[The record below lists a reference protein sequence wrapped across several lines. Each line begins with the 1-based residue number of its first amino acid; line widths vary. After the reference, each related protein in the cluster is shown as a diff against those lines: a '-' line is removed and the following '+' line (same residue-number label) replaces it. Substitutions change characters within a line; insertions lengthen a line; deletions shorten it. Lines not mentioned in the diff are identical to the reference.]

1 MTVITPIIP
10 YRRAVEGCL
19 VLNLVG
25 RRFERYKIHAEIG
38 RGGMARVYRATD
50 TILGRSVALKVLSPQ
65 LAGDPEF
72 SARFRREGKIVA
84 ALQHPHIVTLFDVGE
99 SDGIQYLAMEF
110 INGRSIYAVIRERG
124 ALPGEVVAILIR
136 AVALALDYAHE
147 RGAIHRDIKPQNI
160 LIDQNGRILLT
171 DFGISVSTDDES
183 GRLTKTG
190 LFMGTPE
197 YMSPEQVSGIQVDQ
211 RTDLYSLAVS
221 AYEMFAGEVP
231 FIGNTPELI
240 VAHAQK
246 TPPPLPVQSHG
257 LPEGLVSVLDKAL
270 AKDPNDRYQT
280 GIAFSMAID
289 AAFAELPASTTASS
303 MVAGMARPRNES
315 PRTTRTIESD
325 VDTTRELNAASPL
338 YATGAATAPRKRNML
353 EARSN
358 APMRPSS
365 IAAGLPMTILAPVSI
380 GILIA
385 AYLLV
390 QSFVAVPPSANNT
403 PTATATQTVTST
415 PTATIAVSEATA
427 TVEAIVIVPTLPS
440 DTAVPTKKP
449 VRTKKPTTLSASAT
463 AVVVPTSAPTTPP
476 LPPTDAPTI
485 TLLPSETATLT
496 ATPTV
501 TGTSTATATGTPTAT
516 VSATRTATRTPSPS
530 ITAIPATATSVP
542 PTATSVPPTAVPPTD
557 TPVPPTATTVPVP
570 TATP

>member
-1 MTVITPIIP
+1 M
-10 YRRAVEGCL
+10 
-19 VLNLVG
+19 LNLVG

-65 LAGDPEF
+65 LASDPEF

-99 SDGIQYLAMEF
+99 SEGIQYLAMEF
-110 INGRSIYAVIRERG
+110 IDGRSIYAVISERG
-124 ALPGEVVAILIR
+124 ALPGEAVAILIR
-136 AVALALDYAHE
+136 AVALALDYAHI

-171 DFGISVSTDDES
+171 DFGISVSTDDDS

-246 TPPPLPVQSHG
+246 SPPPLPVFSHG
-257 LPEGLVSVLDKAL
+257 LPEGLVAVLHKAL
-270 AKDPNDRYQT
+270 SKDPKDRYQT

-289 AAFAELPASTTASS
+289 AAFAELPVSTTAAS
-303 MVAGMARPRNES
+303 MVAGLARPRNES
-315 PRTTRTIESD
+315 PRSTRMIESD
-325 VDTTRELNAASPL
+325 IDTTRELNAAPPPYQTGSP
-338 YATGAATAPRKRNML
+338 TAPRKRNIL

-358 APMRPSS
+358 APLRPAS
-365 IAAGLPMTILAPVSI
+365 IAASLPLSIIAPVAV

-385 AYLLV
+385 AFLLV
-390 QSFVAVPPSANNT
+390 RSQAASLQIPTITPTQTTTSTPTLSPTDVLSATSATVQPIVILPTIANDTAIPTQKPARTKKPTLIPPTQTSLPAVTSAPTSPPLPPTETPSMTALPSETATATQNT
-403 PTATATQTVTST
+403 TATATQTLTI
-415 PTATIAVSEATA
+415 TATKTPSVTA
-427 TVEAIVIVPTLPS
+427 IP
-440 DTAVPTKKP
+440 
-449 VRTKKPTTLSASAT
+449 
-463 AVVVPTSAPTTPP
+463 
-476 LPPTDAPTI
+476 
-485 TLLPSETATLT
+485 
-496 ATPTV
+496 
-501 TGTSTATATGTPTAT
+501 
-516 VSATRTATRTPSPS
+516 SATRTYSHTRTP
-530 ITAIPATATSVP
+530 TNTVVP
-542 PTATSVPPTAVPPTD
+542 PTATSVPPTA
-557 TPVPPTATTVPVP
+557 TPVPPTAVPPTVTPVPPTVTAVPVP